1 MTQSEVIFSFD
12 GNETIIQCNENDK
25 IKDIFSRFINKRMI
39 DGNDVYCLYSGT
51 KMNLQQDLTFINL
64 ANTED
69 KSRKKMNILVY
80 KKETSVI
87 SYKIF
92 MVSQDVICPICKE
105 ICQLE
110 FKDYK
115 INLFGCK
122 NGHKTEG
129 IPLDQFDQ
137 EQEINISKIICEKCK
152 IANKS
157 KVNNNQFYRCLDCKM
172 NLCPLCKSGHE
183 NDHNIIDYDEINYFC
198 FHNEQFVNYCKTC
211 KQNICMT
218 CSLEHENHELISF
231 TSIYSN
237 KEKLLSKLNERQE
250 LINSLL
256 VDKEYNEVNKILI
269 KIKENFQICLKIQ
282 KRIVNN
288 FSSKHRNY
296 QILMNLKEINK
307 DDMFSDLGV
316 IINEDDSFLK
326 FNNILKIYSKM
337 LSLNFEQI
345 GSIENDNKNLKKEN
359 KDLKESHDQ
368 IKNENNDLCI
378 TIQNQNTEIKKL
390 KKEKEMKDTKVNQLS
405 LIEKK
410 FLSLKNENEKKELS
424 YKISL
429 KKLEDSNKNLIK
441 QNKILFSEKEE
452 LEREKEE
459 LEAKIEELE
468 EENEES
474 EKKLDKEQKEELK
487 KKLDLIKEIIN
498 YGINQ
503 KDSIDENNNPANKC
517 LLIELIALG
526 MIKTGKGALSM
537 LLVDRK
543 DFAPVNP
550 YLNKA
555 MRINEKYKVNI
566 SAPNM
571 HANAL
576 EYLSDYC
583 TENSRILDIGSGT
596 GYLTCALSALT
607 NYKGLVV
614 GVEHIQEIIEL
625 AEQNIRKNHRNLL
638 VNKKIIFVNSDG
650 RHGYK
655 ELGPYK
661 AIHVGACLDYYPDE
675 LIQQLDYNGR
685 MFIPIA
691 QNDGKQNIWIIDK
704 DKFGKVTEKSI
715 MSVTYGMLT
724 DVWTQM
730 HSK

>member
-1 MTQSEVIFSFD
+1 MTQSEVVFSFD
-12 GNETIIQCNENDK
+12 GDETVIQCNENDK

-39 DGNDVYCLYSGT
+39 DGNSVYCLYSGT
-51 KMNLQQDLTFINL
+51 KMNLEQDLTFRNL

-69 KSRKKMNILVY
+69 KSRKKMNILVF

-92 MVSQDVICPICKE
+92 MVSQDIICPICKE

-157 KVNNNQFYRCLDCKM
+157 KVSNNQFYRCLDCKM

-183 NDHNIIDYDEINYFC
+183 NDHNIIDYDDINYFC

-218 CSLEHENHELISF
+218 CTLEHENHELVSF
-231 TSIYSN
+231 TSIFSN
-237 KEKLLSKLNERQE
+237 KEKLLTKLNERQE

-256 VDKEYNEVNKILI
+256 VDKEYNEVNKILV
-269 KIKENFQICLKIQ
+269 KIKEIFQICLKIQ
-282 KRIVNN
+282 NRIVNN

-316 IINEDDSFLK
+316 IINEKDSFLK

-337 LSLNFEQI
+337 FSLNFEQI
-345 GSIENDNKNLKKEN
+345 GSIENDNKNLEKEN
-359 KDLKESHDQ
+359 KDLKESYDQ
-368 IKNENNDLCI
+368 IKNENNDLCN

-390 KKEKEMKDTKVNQLS
+390 KKEKEMQDTKVNQLR
-405 LIEKK
+405 LIEQKY
-410 FLSLKNENEKKELS
+410 LDLKNENEKKALS
-424 YKISL
+424 YKFSL
-429 KKLEDSNKNLIK
+429 KKIEDSNKNLIK
-441 QNKILFSEKEE
+441 QNKIIISEKEE
-452 LEREKEE
+452 LERENEE

-468 EENEES
+468 TKNEES
-474 EKKLDKEQKEELK
+474 EKNLNKEQNKELK
-487 KKLDLIKEIIN
+487 KKLGLIQGIIN
-498 YGINQ
+498 YGVNQ
-503 KDSIDENNNPANKC
+503 EDSINEYNNPGNKC
-517 LLIELIALG
+517 LLIELIASEK
-526 MIKTGKGALSM
+526 IKSERVVLSM

-543 DFAPVNP
+543 DFAPENP
-550 YLNKA
+550 YLNNA

-566 SAPNM
+566 SAPVM
-571 HANAL
+571 HAYAL

-625 AEQNIRKNHRNLL
+625 AEQNIRKNHGNLL
-638 VNKKIIFVNSDG
+638 DNKKIIFVNSDG

-655 ELGPYK
+655 GLGPYK

-691 QNDGKQNIWIIDK
+691 QDNGEQNIWIIDK